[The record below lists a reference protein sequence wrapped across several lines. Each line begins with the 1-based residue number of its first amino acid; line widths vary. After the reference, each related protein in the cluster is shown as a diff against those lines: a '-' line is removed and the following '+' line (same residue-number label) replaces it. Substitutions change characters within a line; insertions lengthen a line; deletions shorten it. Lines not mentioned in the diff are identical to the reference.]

1 MQLSTRPTATSTDR
15 TMCAEARLV
24 LPGNLGGESE
34 LALMLC
40 LAFMHLATVRV
51 GHLQE

>member
-1 MQLSTRPTATSTDR
+1 MATSTER
-15 TMCAEARLV
+15 TMCAEACLV
-24 LPGNLGGESE
+24 LPGNLGGESK

-51 GHLQE
+51 GHLHE